1 MQKYE
6 REIEELLERLE
17 TEEGN
22 APPRPLRRDRPP
34 QLPRR
39 RRTPVLSALGNAL
52 SRYTPNSGQLM
63 AAGFGLVVL
72 AWLLPLPGVID
83 GWVKILGVILFL
95 GAILVGLLGGGRGRR
110 SLYEEKTW
118 RGRSVEPERESWDDI
133 KARMADSTYSIR
145 RWFRRR

>member
-39 RRTPVLSALGNAL
+39 RRTPVLSALRHTLA
-52 SRYTPNSGQLM
+52 RTAPNPGKLM

-72 AWLLPLPGVID
+72 AWLLPLSASIQN
-83 GWVKILGVILFL
+83 WVQMLGIILFL
-95 GAILVGLLGGGRGRR
+95 GAIVVGLLGGGRRT
-110 SLYEEKTW
+110 LYEEKTW
-118 RGRSVEPERESWDDI
+118 RGRSVEPERESWDDV
-133 KARMADSTYSIR
+133 KARFADSTYSIR
-145 RWFRRR
+145 RWFRRRY

>member
-39 RRTPVLSALGNAL
+39 RRTPVLAAIGQTLVRGV
-52 SRYTPNSGQLM
+52 PNSGQLM
-63 AAGFGLVVL
+63 LAGFGLVVL
-72 AWLLPLPGVID
+72 AWLLPLSPVLD

-95 GAILVGLLGGGRGRR
+95 GAIVAGLLGGGRH
-110 SLYEEKTW
+110 SPYEQKTW

-133 KARMADSTYSIR
+133 KARMSESTYKLR
-145 RWFRRR
+145 RWFRRRY